1 MAQQAALLTID
12 TACHGVRGAESAI
25 GCLVDPRR
33 GLIKFHISLGE
44 T

>member
-12 TACHGVRGAESAI
+12 TACHAVRGVA
-25 GCLVDPRR
+25 GNVDRR
-33 GLIKFHISLGE
+33 ADTRVLIKFHISLGE